1 MTNCQKGHRCGGRRR
16 GHESLISPHLRFTIP
31 DLRRPTPDRVNRIS
45 YIENFRPLPSSLH
58 YGAPGASCLA
68 SYASPQLSTFNLQ
81 LVRGRPQ
88 GPFKIKNH
96 PKTSKNSSNPIK
108 SNQGLFCPKNS
119 EFFSGHFCQK
129 SLANRAKTAQ
139 KTPQKWSK
147 NTLFL
152 TCFESALTI
161 QTRPNAF
168 GVRSGKPLL

>member
-31 DLRRPTPDRVNRIS
+31 DLRRPTP
-45 YIENFRPLPSSLH
+45 LH
-58 YGAPGASCLA
+58 FGAPGASCLA

-96 PKTSKNSSNPIK
+96 PKTSKNSSSPIK

-119 EFFSGHFCQK
+119 EFFSGHFCRK
-129 SLANRAKTAQ
+129 SLANRAKTTQ
-139 KTPQKWSK
+139 KTPRKWSK

-161 QTRPNAF
+161 QNRPDAF